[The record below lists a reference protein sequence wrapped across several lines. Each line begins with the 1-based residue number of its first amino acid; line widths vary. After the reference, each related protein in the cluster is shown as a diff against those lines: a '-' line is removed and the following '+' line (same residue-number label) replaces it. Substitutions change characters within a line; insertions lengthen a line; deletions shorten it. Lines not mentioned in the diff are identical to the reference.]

1 MSEFIDDVQARFTA
15 ALQRL
20 GVSETVA
27 SMVGAELMADVARS
41 WHGKEVYIGKRD
53 IERALIKDE
62 VRRRFNGRNACELAR
77 EFGIG
82 KVTVYRYLKIA
93 GR

>member
-1 MSEFIDDVQARFTA
+1 MSEFLDDVQARFTA

-27 SMVGAELMADVARS
+27 GMVAGELAADVARS
-41 WHGKEVYIGKRD
+41 WRGQSVYIGGRHR
-53 IERALIKDE
+53 ERARIKDE
-62 VRRRFNGRNACELAR
+62 VRRRFNGRNARELAR
-77 EFGIG
+77 ELGIG
-82 KVTVYRYLKIA
+82 TVTVYRYLKIP